1 MKETRMIEAS
11 KMMPFTNTKIGE
23 LNSGSAK
30 PSWMMPP
37 NLTPRE
43 VLMSVLAIEFMR
55 RTKGVIVAELKKK
68 TKKMK
73 TTKKKRQKMRRASL
87 VYS

>member
-1 MKETRMIEAS
+1 MKETRTIEAS
-11 KMMPFTNTKIGE
+11 EMMPFTNTKIGE

-30 PSWMMPP
+30 PSRMMPP

-55 RTKGVIVAELKKK
+55 GSKGVIVAELKKK
-68 TKKMK
+68 TKNVKM
-73 TTKKKRQKMRRASL
+73 TKKKQRKMRRASL
-87 VYS
+87 VCF